1 LANQTLGQYQACMA
15 HHHHDHAH
23 HHHHSSGHDR
33 AFAIGAALNVGF
45 VAAEV
50 GFGLLA
56 NSMALLADAA
66 HNLGDVL
73 GLLLGWGA
81 VWLTRRPP
89 SSRRTYGWGRS
100 SILATLLNATILLIG
115 VGAIGVEAVRRLVAP
130 SAVDEPIVMVI
141 AAVGILVNGGTALLF
156 MRGSGE
162 DINIRSQF
170 LHMATDAAV
179 SASVV
184 LAGALIWVTGWLW
197 LDPVVSLGI
206 GAVVV
211 GATWGLLRES
221 IDLAM
226 DAVPNS
232 VAQDEVEDYLG
243 SVPGVLEVHDL
254 HIWGLSTTQTAL
266 TAHLVCNDPTAERSL
281 HDVTTVLRDR
291 FGIGHATLQIETDA
305 DAELCRLRPHNVV

>member
-1 LANQTLGQYQACMA
+1 MA

-23 HHHHSSGHDR
+23 HHDHQALGHDR

-45 VAAEV
+45 VVAEAV
-50 GFGLLA
+50 FGLLA

-81 VWLTRRPP
+81 AWLAQLPP
-89 SSRRTYGWGRS
+89 TTRRTYGWGRS
-100 SILATLLNATILLIG
+100 SILAALLNATILLIV
-115 VGAIGVEAVRRLVAP
+115 VGAIGVEAVQRLVFP
-130 SAVDEPIVMVI
+130 TTVDEPIVMVI
-141 AAVGILVNGGTALLF
+141 AAIGILVNGGTALLF
-156 MRGSGE
+156 MRGRDE

-184 LAGALIWVTGWLW
+184 VAGALIWATGWLW
-197 LDPVVSLGI
+197 LDPVVSLGMA
-206 GAVVV
+206 AVVV
-211 GATWGLLRES
+211 AATCGLLRES
-221 IDLAM
+221 VDLAM
-226 DAVPNS
+226 DAVPNG
-232 VAQDEVEDYLG
+232 VAQDEVEDYLA

-266 TAHLVCNDPTAERSL
+266 TAHLVCSDPAAERSL
-281 HDVTTVLRDR
+281 HDVTTALRDR

-305 DAELCRLRPHNVV
+305 DA

>member
-1 LANQTLGQYQACMA
+1 LANHTLGQYQACMA

-23 HHHHSSGHDR
+23 HHHHSSVHDR
-33 AFAIGAALNVGF
+33 AFASGAALNVGF

>member
-1 LANQTLGQYQACMA
+1 MA

-23 HHHHSSGHDR
+23 HHHRHAAGHDR
-33 AFAIGAALNVGF
+33 AFAIGAALNGGF
-45 VAAEV
+45 VAAEA
-50 GFGLLA
+50 GFGLVA

-66 HNLGDVL
+66 HNLGDIL

-81 VWLTRRPP
+81 AWLTRRPP
-89 SSRRTYGWGRS
+89 SGRRTYGWGRS
-100 SILATLLNATILLIG
+100 SILAALLNATILLIG
-115 VGAIGVEAVRRLVAP
+115 VGAIGVEAVRRLLAP
-130 SAVDEPIVMVI
+130 ATVDEPVVMVI
-141 AAVGILVNGGTALLF
+141 AAVGILVNGATALLF
-156 MRGSGE
+156 MQGRGE

-184 LAGALIWVTGWLW
+184 LAGAFIWVTGWLW

-226 DAVPNS
+226 DAVPNG
-232 VAQDEVEDYLG
+232 VAQDEVEDYLT

-254 HIWGLSTTQTAL
+254 HIWGLSTTQIAL
-266 TAHLVCNDPTAERSL
+266 TAHLVCNDPGAERSL
-281 HDVTTVLRDR
+281 HDVTTILRDR

-305 DAELCRLRPHNVV
+305 DAELCRLRPHDVV

>member
-1 LANQTLGQYQACMA
+1 MA
-15 HHHHDHAH
+15 HHHHDHTH
-23 HHHHSSGHDR
+23 HHHHHASGHDR

-45 VAAEV
+45 VVAEI
-50 GFGLLA
+50 GFGLVA

-66 HNLGDVL
+66 HNLGDIL

-81 VWLTRRPP
+81 AWLTRRPP
-89 SSRRTYGWGRS
+89 GGRRTYGWGRS
-100 SILATLLNATILLIG
+100 SILAALLNATILLIG
-115 VGAIGVEAVRRLVAP
+115 VGGIGVEAVRRLVAP
-130 SAVDEPIVMVI
+130 SAVDEPIVMAI
-141 AAVGILVNGGTALLF
+141 AAVGILINGATALLF
-156 MRGSGE
+156 MRGRGE

-184 LAGALIWVTGWLW
+184 VAGALIWITGWLW

-226 DAVPNS
+226 DAVPNG
-232 VAQDEVEDYLG
+232 VAQDEVGDYLA

-266 TAHLVCNDPTAERSL
+266 TAHLVCNDPAAERSL

-305 DAELCRLRPHNVV
+305 DAALCRLRPHDVV

>member
-1 LANQTLGQYQACMA
+1 MA

-23 HHHHSSGHDR
+23 HHHHRASGHDR

-81 VWLTRRPP
+81 AWLTRRPP
-89 SSRRTYGWGRS
+89 SGRRTYGWGRS

-115 VGAIGVEAVRRLVAP
+115 VGAIGVEAVRRLVFP
-130 SAVDEPIVMVI
+130 TAVDEPIVMVI
-141 AAVGILVNGGTALLF
+141 AAVGILINGGTALLF
-156 MRGSGE
+156 MRGRDE

-184 LAGALIWVTGWLW
+184 VAGALIWITGWLW
-197 LDPVVSLGI
+197 LDPLVSLAIGI
-206 GAVVV
+206 VVV

-226 DAVPNS
+226 DAVPNG
-232 VAQDEVEDYLG
+232 VAQDEVEDYLV
-243 SVPGVLEVHDL
+243 SVPGVVEVHDL

-266 TAHLVCNDPTAERSL
+266 TAHLVCNDPAAERSL

-305 DAELCRLRPHNVV
+305 DAELCRLRPHDVV